1 MVLRDTIALATVR
14 LRSDVQPALPA
25 PLLAPA
31 VARVVERLDSA
42 SAPPAPADLER
53 LLAQFRQATADDTL
67 RQFSMRQWKRVC
79 WGIWQEPDPLAEK
92 ETFLDALLQR
102 LWDGP
107 SRSLCKTLIAVFLVN
122 FNAAVAS
129 MRRVAEALAAV
140 VTTWDWPWRERHE
153 RFFLFDPDRGPRA
166 VGRACLEGDAPI
178 SATLEMAGIAG
189 VRRFGGMERAAFR
202 ESLDLLSRRLT
213 DEPAGAVATLG
224 RVLAWY
230 DDALREGG
238 TLAFGVLRP
247 HLATALLIPWQQTT
261 PDDALRQRIT
271 DFLLRHLKD
280 PRIHPENWTQVPED
294 ATAVLRRWLTRLALE
309 QFFEVVDQVAE
320 PGHWMY
326 RRPFWMSYDKLNV
339 IDDAWVLFGPA
350 AGRVALGVF
359 DDAAGY
365 GRIENPRLNNHSI
378 ILMRIAG
385 LTIAEVSHS
394 GKCRIWTAGDPN
406 APVLY
411 KKEYKLAELERAPE
425 LEVTHMNSHGWNWQN
440 RIADFIHHATGIRPS
455 ASDWR
460 PAR

>member
-1 MVLRDTIALATVR
+1 M
-14 LRSDVQPALPA
+14 QPALPA

-42 SAPPAPADLER
+42 GAPPAPADLER

-67 RQFSMRQWKRVC
+67 RQFNLRQWKRVC

-92 ETFLDALLQR
+92 ESFLDALLQR

-107 SRSLCKTLIAVFLVN
+107 SRSLCKTLIAVFLVK
-122 FNAAVAS
+122 FSTAVAS

-153 RFFLFDPDRGPRA
+153 RFALFDLERGPLTL
-166 VGRACLEGDAPI
+166 GRACVEGDAPI
-178 SATLEMAGIAG
+178 AATLETAGING
-189 VRRFGGMERAAFR
+189 VRRFGGMELAAFR
-202 ESLDLLSRRLT
+202 ESLDLLARRL
-213 DEPAGAVATLG
+213 DGQPDRAVDTLD
-224 RVLAWY
+224 RVVAWY
-230 DDALREGG
+230 EDALREGG

-247 HLATALLIPWQQTT
+247 QLATALLTPWQQTT

-271 DFLLRHLKD
+271 DFLLRHFKD

-339 IDDAWVLFGPA
+339 IDDAWILFGPT
-350 AGRVALGVF
+350 AGRVARGVF

-365 GRIENPRLNNHSI
+365 GRIEDPTRSNHSI

-385 LTIAEVSHS
+385 LTIAEVSHI
-394 GKCRIWTAGDPN
+394 GTCRIWKPGDPH
-406 APVLY
+406 APKLY
-411 KKEYKLAELERAPE
+411 IKRYRLIDLVQVPDLEIK
-425 LEVTHMNSHGWNWQN
+425 HHGSHNWTWQ
-440 RIADFIHHATGIRPS
+440 RKVADFIHRHTGIRS
-455 ASDWR
+455 TEIDWR